1 MLKFLSIQWMVKLLF
16 GILILVT
23 GVFVLLYFVQEKII
37 FFPTKLPKE
46 YKYPFNIPF
55 EEVPLDSGG
64 EEINSILF
72 TQPDNKGV
80 VLYLHGNAGN
90 LSSWAYVYE
99 DFQYAPY
106 DFWIIDYRGY
116 GKSTGSIQSE
126 ADLHADAEALY
137 QAALERYEGKE
148 FIIYGRSIGS
158 GVAAKLAKMHPPK
171 VLLLET
177 PYYNFPDLVKSIYPF
192 LPKFL
197 IRYQL
202 STDQYIA
209 NTQYPVHL
217 FHGTKDELI
226 PYTSSVRLV
235 ELSDKIILHTVE
247 DAGHNN
253 ISDFPIFRERLLNI
267 LGQG

>member
-1 MLKFLSIQWMVKLLF
+1 MELLGMKWILRLVMGLLLF
-16 GILILVT
+16 VV
-23 GVFVLLYFVQEKII
+23 GVFLLLYFVQEKII
-37 FFPTKLPKE
+37 FFPTKLSKD
-46 YKYPFNIPF
+46 YKYTFNIPF
-55 EEVPLDSGG
+55 EEVTLESGG
-64 EEINSILF
+64 EDINSILF
-72 TQPDNKGV
+72 TKPDSKGV

-137 QAALERYEGKE
+137 QAALSRYEGKE

-158 GVAAKLAKMHPPK
+158 GVAAKLAKMHSPK

-202 STDQYIA
+202 STDHYIA
-209 NTQYPVHL
+209 NTEYPVHL

-226 PYTSSVRLV
+226 PYTSSVRLS
-235 ELSDKIILHTVE
+235 ELSDKITLHTVE
-247 DAGHNN
+247 GAGHNN
-253 ISDFPIFRERLLNI
+253 ISDFPIFRERLLSI
-267 LGQG
+267 LGQR

>member
-1 MLKFLSIQWMVKLLF
+1 M
-16 GILILVT
+16 GIIFFVV
-23 GVFVLLYFVQEKII
+23 GVFLLLYFQQEKII
-37 FFPTKLPKE
+37 FFPTKLPND
-46 YKYPFNIPF
+46 YKYRFNSPF
-55 EEVPLDSGG
+55 EEVILQSGG
-64 EEINSILF
+64 EEISSILF
-72 TQPDNKGV
+72 TKPDSKGV
-80 VLYLHGNAGN
+80 LLYLHGNAGN

-99 DFQYAPY
+99 DFQHAPY

-171 VLLLET
+171 MLLLET

-209 NTQYPVHL
+209 KTKYPVHL

-226 PYTSSVRLV
+226 PYTSSVRLA
-235 ELSDKIILHTVE
+235 ELSDKITLHTVE
-247 DAGHNN
+247 GAGHNN
-253 ISDFPIFRERLLNI
+253 ISDFPIFRERLLSI
-267 LGQG
+267 LGQRWRLNQSSIL